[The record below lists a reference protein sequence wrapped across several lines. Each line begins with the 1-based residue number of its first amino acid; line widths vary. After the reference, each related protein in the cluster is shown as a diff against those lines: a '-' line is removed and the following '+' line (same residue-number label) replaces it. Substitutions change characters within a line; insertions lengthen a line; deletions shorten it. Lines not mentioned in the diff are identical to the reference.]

1 MEKLVDDEIN
11 LRWGKWK
18 MEKIS
23 VEIVGLI
30 ENSYGSR
37 YLERDLTGL
46 RI

>member
-1 MEKLVDDEIN
+1 MMKSIGGRVN
-11 LRWGKWK
+11 GRWK
-18 MEKIS
+18 KIS

>member
-1 MEKLVDDEIN
+1 MGE
-11 LRWGKWK
+11 
-18 MEKIS
+18 EKIS

-37 YLERDLTGL
+37 YLERDMTGL